1 MQTGAAV
8 QNHRRWCPH
17 PWARSCPVIRSGRA
31 MGEHVRD
38 TRVPRES
45 TWLVGR
51 PVQRVDILV
60 GVLAL
65 AGALGAI
72 LVVTSGGVVVDPV
85 GYSVVLAGN
94 ILSAAL
100 AGVLWLRGRPWS
112 PFGRVLL
119 AIAVLDTF
127 AALVGSPSPRLFI
140 GAVLVQWI
148 AALCSTWLMVAFPS
162 GKLDAGGRAVMAIA
176 GATFLFLG
184 LPQMLVT
191 RSVTGIAAVGRCVG
205 DCPPN
210 ALLVAPHGSL
220 SHALAIA
227 TGAGRTVWAVGI
239 VVLLTTHFLTAS
251 RSRRRMIAPVYA
263 TALPFATV
271 FGLNA
276 LFVDTLR
283 SEALATPWIHI
294 SFVVTRMV
302 FPLGYIGAI
311 LLAQAYAG
319 VALTYMAR
327 VLRSAPPLSEAEA
340 LVRRVLDDETASVG
354 FWLPRLRRF
363 VDRRGGTLELDPAAK
378 GRSWRSFTRNGDT
391 TIALE
396 HDPALADYPELV
408 DAVGSALL
416 LAVENRQLEQD
427 LLGSIHALR
436 ASQRRLALAAASERR
451 RIERDL
457 HDSTQQR
464 LIAVRIQLDLAR
476 ENLPPDSPAR
486 GRLAELGREVEEA
499 LEELRA
505 VAHGIYPQLLSDEG
519 LRVALIEAAHRVP
532 VPVELRL
539 EEVGRLPDELEA
551 AIYFCCLE
559 ALQNVAKHAGDGAT
573 ASLEL
578 RREQRLIRFSVS
590 DDGVG
595 FAGAAEGGGA
605 GLTNMHDRVAA
616 VGGTLRIRSTP
627 GRGTAVDGRVVAPLP
642 VAA

>member
-1 MQTGAAV
+1 
-8 QNHRRWCPH
+8 
-17 PWARSCPVIRSGRA
+17 
-31 MGEHVRD
+31 MGEHVRE
-38 TRVPRES
+38 TVSPRES
-45 TWLVGR
+45 TWLAGR
-51 PVQRVDILV
+51 RAQRLDVLV

-65 AGALGAI
+65 AAAFGAI
-72 LVVTSGGVVVDPV
+72 EVITSGGVVLDPV

-94 ILSAAL
+94 IIAAAL
-100 AGVLWLRGRPWS
+100 AGLLWLRGRPWS

-119 AIAVLDTF
+119 GLAALDTV
-127 AALVGSPSPRLFI
+127 AALVGSPSPWLFI

-148 AALCSTWLMVAFPS
+148 AALGSTWVMVAFPS
-162 GKLDAGGRAVMAIA
+162 GKLDGGGRAVMAIA
-176 GATFLFLG
+176 AGTFVFLA

-191 RSVTGIAAVGRCVG
+191 ESVTGIAAVGRCAG

-210 ALLVAPHGSL
+210 ALLVASHGSL
-220 SHALAIA
+220 SHALGTAA
-227 TGAGRTVWAVGI
+227 GAGRTAWAVGI
-239 VVLLTTHFLTAS
+239 VVLLTAHFIAAS
-251 RSRRRMIAPVYA
+251 RPRRRMIAPVYA
-263 TALPFATV
+263 TALPFAIV

-283 SEALATPWIHI
+283 SHALATPWIHI

-319 VALTYMAR
+319 VALTDMAR

-340 LVRRVLDDETASVG
+340 LVRRVLDDDTARVG

-363 VDRRGGTLELDPAAK
+363 VDRHGELLELESAAE
-378 GRSWRSFTRNGDT
+378 GRSWRSFSRSGDT

-416 LAVENRQLEQD
+416 IAVENRQLEQD

-436 ASQRRLALAAASERR
+436 ASQRRLALAAAAERR

-464 LIAVRIQLDLAR
+464 LVAVRIQLDLVC
-476 ENLPPDSPAR
+476 EQLPPQSAVR

-505 VAHGIYPQLLSDEG
+505 VAHGIYPQLLYDEG
-519 LRVALIEAAHRVP
+519 LDVALREAARRVP
-532 VPVELRL
+532 VPVALRL
-539 EEVGRLPDELEA
+539 EDVGRLPEELET
-551 AIYFCCLE
+551 AIYYCCLE
-559 ALQNVAKHAGDGAT
+559 ALQNVAKHAGDGAS
-573 ASLEL
+573 AVVEL
-578 RREQRLIRFSVS
+578 CREHRQIRFTVS
-590 DDGVG
+590 DDGFG
-595 FAGAAEGGGA
+595 FAGDLVGA
-605 GLTNMHDRVAA
+605 GVTNMHDRVAA

-627 GRGTAVDGRVVAPLP
+627 GGGTVVDGRVVAPL
-642 VAA
+642 AAAASAGCW